1 MQFDS
6 AQLGAKAFQVEHRL
20 PDGFAGRRLA
30 GANILAAQHPLLGTI
45 IQQEFSNT
53 QYSIRYHFFDVLQP
67 FTLRGSQAA
76 ARLTSFLSVRSILD
90 YDIQGIGNVYLR
102 QGQFALLHNEERPAV
117 ANFFKAKPHEFM
129 EISWMDEP
137 LQSLFNPFR
146 LLEKLFEPLSKHRHG
161 FFLSPKPRP
170 AGIQALD
177 GVGRILNN
185 VQDPAISRHFF
196 EAQTKEF
203 LLWLLIES
211 GKRDIPSTQLT
222 QKQRDLITAIGNR
235 VLGIYD
241 KEFQLADLAQ
251 EAGMNETSF
260 KNGFREIFGDS
271 FSRLHMA
278 ARMNEARRLLAET
291 RLSPKQIAQ
300 MVNYKLTTSFI
311 TRFREH
317 FNYPPSAV
325 PRDGMNSD
333 TE

>member
-1 MQFDS
+1 MQFDI
-6 AQLGAKAFQVEHRL
+6 AQLGAKEFRVDHIL
-20 PDGFAGRRLA
+20 PEGFGGHRLA
-30 GANILAAQHPLLGTI
+30 GARVLTAQHPLLGTI
-45 IQQEFSNT
+45 IQQEFINT
-53 QYSIRYHFFDVLQP
+53 HYSIRYHFFDVLEP
-67 FTLRGSQAA
+67 FTLRGRQAA
-76 ARLTSFLSVRSILD
+76 ARLTSFLSVRSTMD
-90 YDIQGIGNVYLR
+90 YNIQGVGNLLLR

-117 ANFFKAKPHEFM
+117 ASFIKTKPHEFM
-129 EISWMDEP
+129 EISWMDEC

-146 LLEKLFEPLSKHRHG
+146 LLEKLFEPLSMHRHG

-177 GVGRILNN
+177 GAGRILNN

-196 EAQTKEF
+196 ETQTKEF
-203 LLWLLIES
+203 LLWLLVES
-211 GKRDIPSTQLT
+211 GKRETPSTHFT
-222 QKQRDLITAIGNR
+222 QQQRDLITAIGNR

-260 KNGFREIFGDS
+260 KHGFREIFGDS
-271 FSRLHMA
+271 FARMHMA
-278 ARMNEARRLLAET
+278 ARMNEARRLLSET
-291 RLSPKQIAQ
+291 KLSPKQIAY

-325 PRDGMNSD
+325 PRNGMMGDN
-333 TE
+333 E